1 MWLLPA
7 TPKYENQASVAV
19 YNAARNA
26 VNIMRSSQEIHIV
39 KNQEINNPKQRN
51 ASKQQ
56 TSCKI
61 KKRDNVFQPL
71 LHQRRYPNFKLKS
84 ECLYFIKVRK
94 KILSALWQLL
104 VPAKS
109 EFMAQLK
116 LHSFSATHL
125 LLMSIIMPKQ
135 FIMFYI
141 WKSCS
146 VSTILP
152 FVPSLSKNL
161 GSIISFFLLLPFHE
175 NSADNCE
182 TKYRACT
189 QSQITIKSSEN

>member
-61 KKRDNVFQPL
+61 KKEGQCFPTSAA
-71 LHQRRYPNFKLKS
+71 P
-84 ECLYFIKVRK
+84 K
-94 KILSALWQLL
+94 KIPQFQIKIRVL
-104 VPAKS
+104 V
-109 EFMAQLK
+109 
-116 LHSFSATHL
+116 
-125 LLMSIIMPKQ
+125 
-135 FIMFYI
+135 
-141 WKSCS
+141 
-146 VSTILP
+146 
-152 FVPSLSKNL
+152 
-161 GSIISFFLLLPFHE
+161 FH
-175 NSADNCE
+175 
-182 TKYRACT
+182 
-189 QSQITIKSSEN
+189 